1 MKTTT
6 IVDKFTELSDDRNAP
21 FQWRRL
27 TSDESPLAYQL
38 HLTANADSPPGLV
51 RADNLAHFVANIQ
64 DQGRILGCFVSDKEM
79 VAYGIL
85 GLAPENNRKI
95 AELLGLS
102 EADLPN
108 FASLDGAAALA
119 QWRGKHLHSESIQQ
133 RLTIAREQHRRY
145 IGATVS
151 PDNINS
157 LRGLLEA
164 GFHIKNFAYLY
175 GELARLV
182 MLLDLDAT
190 RPSWTLT
197 DAVILSEHTG
207 HQAAITKGALG
218 YALTETKSGVCQLLY
233 GVQLVS

>member
-6 IVDKFTELSDDRNAP
+6 IVDKTTELSNDRNAP
-21 FQWRRL
+21 FHWHEL
-27 TSDESPLAYQL
+27 TSDEAMLAYQL

-95 AELLGLS
+95 AQLLGLS
-102 EADLPN
+102 EADLPH
-108 FASLDGAAALA
+108 FASLDSAAALA
-119 QWRGKHLHSESIQQ
+119 QWRGKRLHSESILQ
-133 RLTIAREQHRRY
+133 RLTIARAQHRKY

-182 MLLDLDAT
+182 MLLDLDAPRT
-190 RPSWTLT
+190 SWTLT
-197 DAVILSEHTG
+197 DAVIVSDHTA
-207 HQAAITKGALG
+207 HQATIANGARG
-218 YALTETKSGVCQLLY
+218 YALTETRLGVYQMLY
-233 GVQLVS
+233 GVQHVI